1 MINKTY
7 NKVFLSLLFVGLT
20 HTGVLHGQS
29 LKNKVVLND
38 LSEFKSAPKSWQVA
52 SSAHADL
59 TIDNELTLAK
69 GAGVL
74 VNRVSKN
81 KPGSD
86 LYFNLEHGDL
96 DLDLDYMMAKGS
108 NSGIYLQGR
117 YEIQLL
123 DSWGSLPPKAG
134 DNGGIYERWD
144 ESKPDGE
151 KGYEGYAPRQN
162 VSKAPGLW
170 QHLKVSFQAPRFD
183 NSGVKVE
190 DAKILYLWLNGILIQ
205 ENIVL
210 SGPTRGSFDTK
221 ESDKGPLR
229 LQGDHGSVAFRN
241 ISYTSYDKPH
251 PIISKLN
258 YTVYT
263 GNYDKEPDYSALK
276 HESQGSALVLSSDQ
290 VKLANEFILK
300 YTGVI
305 RINEPGAYS
314 FKLNVPG
321 GKGTLKVN
329 GAMAVDTKEFQGE
342 GTATL
347 PVGDLPFEI
356 FYSKNVDWA
365 KAALGLTVSG
375 PGIREYLLSDA
386 NVTTLD
392 GVNPILIDAPEN
404 TILRS
409 FTDLPGNIRV
419 NHAVA
424 VGSAEQ
430 LHYTYDLDNGMIVQL
445 WRGNF
450 IDATPMWHERGDGS
464 SRPAGSV
471 QYFGKPFPNIS
482 KLPDATS
489 TWVSDTTETGYK
501 PKGYTLDATGIPT
514 FKYLIYGTAVSD
526 GSKVMADGKGIRREI
541 SVQTPISGAF
551 IRLAA
556 GTKIEALTKG
566 LFLVDDSY
574 YINMDDA
581 GNEKPS
587 IRNAGNTQ
595 ELIVPIKQK
604 LSYSIIL

>member
-1 MINKTY
+1 
-7 NKVFLSLLFVGLT
+7 
-20 HTGVLHGQS
+20 LH
-29 LKNKVVLND
+29 
-38 LSEFKSAPKSWQVA
+38 
-52 SSAHADL
+52 
-59 TIDNELTLAK
+59 
-69 GAGVL
+69 
-74 VNRVSKN
+74 
-81 KPGSD
+81 
-86 LYFNLEHGDL
+86 
-96 DLDLDYMMAKGS
+96 
-108 NSGIYLQGR
+108 
-117 YEIQLL
+117 
-123 DSWGSLPPKAG
+123 PKAS

-144 ESKPDGE
+144 ESKSEGE
-151 KGYEGYAPRQN
+151 KGYEGHAPRQN

-183 NSGVKVE
+183 DSGVKIE
-190 DAKILYLWLNGILIQ
+190 DAKILYLWLNGLLIQ

-221 ESDKGPLR
+221 ESAKGPLR

-241 ISYTSYDKPH
+241 ISYTSFDKPH
-251 PIISKLN
+251 PVISNLN
-258 YTVYT
+258 YTIYK
-263 GNYDKEPDYSALK
+263 GNYDKEPDYSTLK
-276 HESQGSALVLSSDQ
+276 PESQGSALVLSSDQ

-305 RINEPGAYS
+305 RIKEPGAYQ
-314 FKLNVPG
+314 FKLSVPG

-342 GTATL
+342 GTVTL
-347 PVGDLPFEI
+347 PIGDLPFEI
-356 FYSKNVDWA
+356 FYTKNVDWA
-365 KAALGLTVSG
+365 KAALGLSVSG

-424 VGSAEQ
+424 VGSVQQ

-471 QYFGKPFPNIS
+471 QYFGKPFPGIS
-482 KLPDATS
+482 KLPEATS
-489 TWVSDTTETGYK
+489 TWVADTVGTGYK
-501 PKGYTLDATGIPT
+501 PKGYTLDATGVPT

-526 GSKVMADGKGIRREI
+526 ASKVLPEGKGIRREI
-541 SVQTPISGAF
+541 SLQSPISGAF

-556 GTKIEALTKG
+556 GKKIEALTKD
-566 LFLVDDSY
+566 LYVIDESY
-574 YINMDDA
+574 YISVEDA
-581 GNEKPS
+581 GNEKPA
-587 IRNAGNTQ
+587 IRNTGNTQ

-604 LSYSIIL
+604 LTYSIIL